1 MIMFA
6 KNIKLKTEMKNI
18 VIKLFL
24 NAIAVVIASYVLSG
38 VHVDGF
44 GWAVIVA
51 LTLALLNVALK
62 PVLIIF
68 TLPVTIFSLG
78 LFLLFINAIII
89 KIAAYL
95 IGAPGFSVD
104 GWWSAFLFSIILAIT
119 NSLLERLVSTERKII
134 QEEPTTKI
142 YDKDGNRIV

>member
-1 MIMFA
+1 
-6 KNIKLKTEMKNI
+6 
-18 VIKLFL
+18 
-24 NAIAVVIASYVLSG
+24 
-38 VHVDGF
+38 
-44 GWAVIVA
+44 
-51 LTLALLNVALK
+51 
-62 PVLIIF
+62 
-68 TLPVTIFSLG
+68 
-78 LFLLFINAIII
+78 
-89 KIAAYL
+89 L